1 MSDDPIEAYLHKLR
15 RRPRMRSCDDR
26 LLSEVEDH
34 LRTTA
39 RALEADH
46 GLAPDAAMREA
57 VARLGNPRHLRPRL
71 LDPSLLALAAPL
83 TVATVAFLAGVVAW
97 DMRSAIPACPPNTF
111 CFVTQSSGGHLHPLR
126 AEMLWAASALAL
138 LVSATMGL
146 RRPRGRAAIYS

>member
-1 MSDDPIEAYLHKLR
+1 MSDDPIEAYLRKLR
-15 RRPRMRSCDDR
+15 RRRWMRRYHDR
-26 LLSEVEDH
+26 LVSEVEDH

-57 VARLGNPRHLRPRL
+57 VARLGTPRHLRPRL
-71 LDPSLLALAAPL
+71 LDPSLLALAVAL
-83 TVATVAFLAGVVAW
+83 TVAMVALVAGVIAW

-111 CFVTQSSGGHLHPLR
+111 CVVTQPSGGHLHPLR